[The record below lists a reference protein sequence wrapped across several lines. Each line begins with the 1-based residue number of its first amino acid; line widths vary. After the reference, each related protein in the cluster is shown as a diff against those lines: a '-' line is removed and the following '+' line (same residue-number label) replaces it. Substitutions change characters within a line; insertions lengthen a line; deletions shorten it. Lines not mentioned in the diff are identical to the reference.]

1 MMVPA
6 KVLFRKRSLH
16 SWNLKILKTLSEMP
30 FRLAAIVTRPGA
42 ITGSIAWIYY
52 AGYGNWATNRFDSSM
67 QKIKTQAMTYLP
79 KEFLLDIADE
89 FRDVCVARA
98 GTDYHVGWCTPIFN
112 QQWKLKDTG
121 QTGESLLFLK
131 REDWSSQITKQAKEA
146 MTRFCSKYTN
156 LSFVQGPQYTLEYIM
171 AKEEHP
177 DKKYSGTYHI
187 SHDKSMGKWR
197 LRIRLDSKQLW
208 FLSVFVRD
216 DGRFEKYSLDKET
229 ANDSHYVF
237 TNEQVIRKNIYA
249 PGDENK
255 YFHEILARYVQAN
268 GGEALLSQI
277 MPYVTAQFHF

>member
-1 MMVPA
+1 M
-6 KVLFRKRSLH
+6 F
-16 SWNLKILKTLSEMP
+16 
-30 FRLAAIVTRPGA
+30 GA
-42 ITGSIAWIYY
+42 FIG
-52 AGYGNWATNRFDSSM
+52 
-67 QKIKTQAMTYLP
+67 
-79 KEFLLDIADE
+79 
-89 FRDVCVARA
+89 
-98 GTDYHVGWCTPIFN
+98 
-112 QQWKLKDTG
+112 
-121 QTGESLLFLK
+121 
-131 REDWSSQITKQAKEA
+131 A

-171 AKEEHP
+171 AKEEHQ
-177 DKKYSGTYHI
+177 DEKYSGAYHI
-187 SHDKSMGKWR
+187 SHDKSMEKWR
-197 LRIRLDSKQLW
+197 LRIQLDSKRQW

>member
-1 MMVPA
+1 M
-6 KVLFRKRSLH
+6 F
-16 SWNLKILKTLSEMP
+16 
-30 FRLAAIVTRPGA
+30 GA
-42 ITGSIAWIYY
+42 FIG
-52 AGYGNWATNRFDSSM
+52 
-67 QKIKTQAMTYLP
+67 
-79 KEFLLDIADE
+79 
-89 FRDVCVARA
+89 
-98 GTDYHVGWCTPIFN
+98 
-112 QQWKLKDTG
+112 
-121 QTGESLLFLK
+121 
-131 REDWSSQITKQAKEA
+131 A

-187 SHDKSMGKWR
+187 SHDKSMEKWR

-255 YFHEILARYVQAN
+255 YLV
-268 GGEALLSQI
+268 
-277 MPYVTAQFHF
+277 

>member
-1 MMVPA
+1 M
-6 KVLFRKRSLH
+6 F
-16 SWNLKILKTLSEMP
+16 
-30 FRLAAIVTRPGA
+30 GA
-42 ITGSIAWIYY
+42 FIG
-52 AGYGNWATNRFDSSM
+52 
-67 QKIKTQAMTYLP
+67 
-79 KEFLLDIADE
+79 
-89 FRDVCVARA
+89 
-98 GTDYHVGWCTPIFN
+98 
-112 QQWKLKDTG
+112 
-121 QTGESLLFLK
+121 
-131 REDWSSQITKQAKEA
+131 A

-229 ANDSHYVF
+229 ANDSHHVF